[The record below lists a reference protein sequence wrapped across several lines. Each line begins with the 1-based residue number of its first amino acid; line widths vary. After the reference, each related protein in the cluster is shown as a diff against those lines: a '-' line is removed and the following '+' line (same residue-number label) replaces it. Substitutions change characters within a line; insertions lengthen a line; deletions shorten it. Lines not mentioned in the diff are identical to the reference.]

1 MEKAG
6 RVFLPM
12 VFCNPHL
19 FQWRFKHLLNTR
31 TDGTST
37 STSSVLSTSNNRLIE
52 HFYFQG
58 QLHWQQEN
66 PTDWL
71 HSLMYSLM
79 LCQDIKSLDS
89 NRGDRI
95 KYFERHIAELQKSAK
110 QNVDKIEKQREKTE
124 QAQVEVEV
132 LRNELLQMEGK
143 EQD

>member
-1 MEKAG
+1 
-6 RVFLPM
+6 
-12 VFCNPHL
+12 
-19 FQWRFKHLLNTR
+19 
-31 TDGTST
+31 
-37 STSSVLSTSNNRLIE
+37 
-52 HFYFQG
+52 
-58 QLHWQQEN
+58 
-66 PTDWL
+66 
-71 HSLMYSLM
+71 MYSLM

-143 EQD
+143 EQDWVDSLHAVFQNL

>member
-1 MEKAG
+1 
-6 RVFLPM
+6 
-12 VFCNPHL
+12 
-19 FQWRFKHLLNTR
+19 
-31 TDGTST
+31 
-37 STSSVLSTSNNRLIE
+37 
-52 HFYFQG
+52 
-58 QLHWQQEN
+58 
-66 PTDWL
+66 
-71 HSLMYSLM
+71 M

-143 EQD
+143 EQDWVDSLHVVFQNLWFNGTDAVFHWCDRKS